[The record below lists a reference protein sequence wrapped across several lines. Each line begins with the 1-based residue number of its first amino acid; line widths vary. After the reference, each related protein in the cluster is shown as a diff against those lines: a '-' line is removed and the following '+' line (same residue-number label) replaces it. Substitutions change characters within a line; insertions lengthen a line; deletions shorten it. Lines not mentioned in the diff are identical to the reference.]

1 MLLIMTMV
9 LKFLIDERHIINLHQ
24 LMKQMYLLQ
33 RRNIDYMKK
42 NVFIYNQLIN
52 VVNMFEEFY
61 LMLS

>member
-1 MLLIMTMV
+1 MTMV

-33 RRNIDYMKK
+33 RRNIDYKKK

>member
-1 MLLIMTMV
+1 MTMV